1 MQKAGLIR
9 QNLLKKG
16 EERTNVR
23 NMCKVL
29 LIVECEYISE
39 DSKGRLYLSKVQ
51 EVRNP
56 AVRMRSKKA
65 AMAAARLILSS
76 ALTAPFATWS
86 VIYAFLER
94 GYKAYGGEYL
104 FIIMV
109 FLAVYWALGK
119 FITYADMDTFKEAES
134 WKC

>member
-1 MQKAGLIR
+1 MMRKAELIK
-9 QNLLKKG
+9 QNLLKRREG
-16 EERTNVR
+16 RTDVR
-23 NMCKVL
+23 NMYKVL
-29 LIVECEYISE
+29 LVVECEYISE
-39 DSKGRLYLSKVQ
+39 DSKGRLYLSQVQ

-56 AVRMRSKKA
+56 AVRMRLTRASVIA
-65 AMAAARLILSS
+65 AKLILSG
-76 ALTAPFATWS
+76 ALTAPPAAWS

-119 FITYADMDTFKEAES
+119 FITYADMDIL
-134 WKC
+134 

>member
-1 MQKAGLIR
+1 MQKARLIK
-9 QNLLKKG
+9 QNLLIRREGKTSVCKM
-16 EERTNVR
+16 R
-23 NMCKVL
+23 KVL
-29 LIVECEYISE
+29 LVVECEYISE
-39 DSKGRLYLSKVQ
+39 DSKGRVYLSQVR

-56 AVRMRSKKA
+56 AGRIRSKKA
-65 AMAAARLILSS
+65 SVIVAKLILSGV
-76 ALTAPFATWS
+76 LTAPPAAWA

-119 FITYADMDTFKEAES
+119 FITYADMDIL
-134 WKC
+134 

>member
-1 MQKAGLIR
+1 MQKEGLIR
-9 QNLLKKG
+9 QHFLKRR
-16 EERTNVR
+16 EARTDVR

-39 DSKGRLYLSKVQ
+39 DSKGRLYLSQVQ

-65 AMAAARLILSS
+65 SVIAAKLIL
-76 ALTAPFATWS
+76 AGVLTVPFAAWS
-86 VIYAFLER
+86 IIYAFLQR

-104 FIIMV
+104 FIITV

-119 FITYADMDTFKEAES
+119 FITYADMNIL
-134 WKC
+134 

>member
-1 MQKAGLIR
+1 MRKAELIK
-9 QNLLKKG
+9 QNLLKRREG
-16 EERTNVR
+16 RTDVR
-23 NMCKVL
+23 NMYKVL
-29 LIVECEYISE
+29 LVVECEYISE
-39 DSKGRLYLSKVQ
+39 DSKDRLYLSQVQ

-65 AMAAARLILSS
+65 SVIAAKLILSG
-76 ALTAPFATWS
+76 ALTAPPAAWS

-109 FLAVYWALGK
+109 FLAIYWALGK
-119 FITYADMDTFKEAES
+119 FITYADMDIL
-134 WKC
+134 

>member
-1 MQKAGLIR
+1 MMRKAELIK
-9 QNLLKKG
+9 QNFLKRREGKTG
-16 EERTNVR
+16 VR

-29 LIVECEYISE
+29 LVVECEYISE
-39 DSKGRLYLSKVQ
+39 DSKGRLYLSQVQ

-65 AMAAARLILSS
+65 SVITAKLILSGV
-76 ALTAPFATWS
+76 LTAPPAAWS

-109 FLAVYWALGK
+109 FLAVYWALSK
-119 FITYADMDTFKEAES
+119 FITYADMDIL
-134 WKC
+134 

>member
-1 MQKAGLIR
+1 MRKAEFIKH
-9 QNLLKKG
+9 NLLKRRKG
-16 EERTNVR
+16 RTDVR
-23 NMCKVL
+23 NMYKVL
-29 LIVECEYISE
+29 LVVECEYISE
-39 DSKGRLYLSKVQ
+39 DSKGRLYLSQVQ

-65 AMAAARLILSS
+65 SVIAAKLILSGV
-76 ALTAPFATWS
+76 LTALPAAWS

-119 FITYADMDTFKEAES
+119 FIAYADMYIL
-134 WKC
+134 

>member
-1 MQKAGLIR
+1 MQKEGLIR
-9 QNLLKKG
+9 QHFFKRREAG
-16 EERTNVR
+16 TDVR

-39 DSKGRLYLSKVQ
+39 DSKGRLYLSQVQ

-65 AMAAARLILSS
+65 VMIAVRLILSGT
-76 ALTAPFATWS
+76 LTAPFAVWS
-86 VIYAFLER
+86 IIYAFLER

-119 FITYADMDTFKEAES
+119 LIMNVSMDIL
-134 WKC
+134 

>member
-1 MQKAGLIR
+1 MQKEGLIR
-9 QNLLKKG
+9 QHLFKKR
-16 EERTNVR
+16 EARTDVR

-39 DSKGRLYLSKVQ
+39 DSKGRLYLSQVQ

-56 AVRMRSKKA
+56 VVRIFSKKA
-65 AMAAARLILSS
+65 LMIVARLILSGT
-76 ALTAPFATWS
+76 LTAPFAVWS
-86 VIYAFLER
+86 IIYAFLER

-119 FITYADMDTFKEAES
+119 LIMNVSVDIL
-134 WKC
+134 

>member
-1 MQKAGLIR
+1 MQKKRLIR
-9 QNLLKKG
+9 HNLLKRREG
-16 EERTNVR
+16 NTDVC
-23 NMCKVL
+23 NMHKML

-39 DSKGRLYLSKVQ
+39 YSEGRLYLSQVQ
-51 EVRNP
+51 EVRKP

-65 AMAAARLILSS
+65 SVIAAKLILSG
-76 ALTAPFATWS
+76 ALTAPFAAWS

-109 FLAVYWALGK
+109 FLAVYWALSK
-119 FITYADMDTFKEAES
+119 FITYADMDIL
-134 WKC
+134 

>member
-1 MQKAGLIR
+1 MMRKAELIK
-9 QNLLKKG
+9 QNLLKRREG
-16 EERTNVR
+16 RTNVR
-23 NMCKVL
+23 NMYKVL
-29 LIVECEYISE
+29 LVVECEYVSE
-39 DSKGRLYLSKVQ
+39 DSKGRLYLSQVQ

-65 AMAAARLILSS
+65 SVIAAKLILSG
-76 ALTAPFATWS
+76 ALTAPPAAWS

-109 FLAVYWALGK
+109 FLAVYWALSK
-119 FITYADMDTFKEAES
+119 FITYADMDIL
-134 WKC
+134 